1 MTGTIDQLISPKTAD
16 LFDTLIPRM
25 RNQGN
30 LFFNSGEL
38 RELGSDLGDL
48 ELLDVLIDAF
58 VTGEKIYYTWKPD
71 ATSKQAGCYDRQSRR
86 FLSLDIPDYLEA
98 IESAVTGNAFNHPP
112 AVIDFSPCSALE
124 EVTAVPDLIGQ
135 GSAVILKHLKQQLG
149 AQADDIGKAFYSLLK
164 DRLIGGRKCFLDS
177 NVIGGPEALV
187 TALRRVI
194 GSGGQVAAV
203 ESGPAQNLEQELSD
217 LLESEGFLPGFG
229 DTPDRILETLEL
241 LHRILVEGKGGA
253 IEPFLLRLPLVS
265 RVLLLS
271 PHGFFAQKDVLGK
284 PDTGGQVVYI
294 LDEVKALEKELQER
308 LLRSGLDISPLICIL
323 TRLISESEGTTCHI
337 PLENVEGTS
346 GVTILRVPFKTTD
359 GMVVPEW
366 IPRFRIW
373 PYLQRFASDAR
384 QAITDTL
391 DGKPDLIVGN
401 YSDGNLVAFLLS
413 QDFEGVPFAIV
424 AHALEKS
431 KYAFSDSLWEQHQ
444 DEYHFAEQFTADLL
458 VMNSADFVIT
468 STRQEIVGTDH
479 TEGQYQCYQFFT
491 LPGMFRVLNGIDT
504 ASPRFNVIPPGVD
517 LDVYHP
523 RGRGGQ
529 EELQRTASIRNLLFR
544 DQEPDIFGRLDDHDK
559 RPFFTMA
566 RLDTIKNITGLVEA
580 FGRSGSL
587 REKANLVL
595 IAGKVN
601 RDQADSDEEKRQ
613 IDTMYDLIDT
623 YDLHGSIRWLGIG
636 LPKPDAAETY
646 RVIADC
652 RGLFIQPALYEAFG
666 LTVLEAM
673 HSGIPTAATM
683 YGGPLE
689 IIQEGENG
697 FLLDTRNPGGL
708 TARLEWLI
716 EKMDRDTGL
725 WKKISEAGIKRVA
738 ENFTWPVYSRAMLR
752 AASVIA
758 LYRQLGGEER
768 RQVVKTCADTV
779 YEQFFSR
786 LLTR

>member
-1 MTGTIDQLISPKTAD
+1 MTGTTNQLISPKTAD

-25 RNQGN
+25 RNQDH
-30 LFFNSGEL
+30 LFFNNGEL
-38 RELGSDLGDL
+38 RELGSDLDGL

-58 VTGEKIYYTWKPD
+58 VTGEKIYYTWKPE

-86 FLSLDIPDYLEA
+86 FLSLDIPDYLDA
-98 IESAVTGNAFNHPP
+98 IESVVTGNACDPPP
-112 AVIDFSPCSALE
+112 AVIDFSSCSASE
-124 EVTAVPDLIGQ
+124 EVAAVPDLVGQ

-149 AQADDIGKAFYSLLK
+149 TQAGDIERAFYSLLK
-164 DRLIGGRKCFLDS
+164 DRIIGGRKCFIDS
-177 NVIGGPEALV
+177 TVIGGPEALV

-194 GSGGQVAAV
+194 EASGK
-203 ESGPAQNLEQELSD
+203 AQNLERELSG
-217 LLESEGFLPGFG
+217 LLENDGFLPGFG
-229 DTPDRILETLEL
+229 DTPDRILETLKL
-241 LHRILVEGKGGA
+241 LHRILVEGQGGA
-253 IEPFLLRLPLVS
+253 IEPFLKRLPLVS

-308 LLRSGLDISPLICIL
+308 LFRSGLDISPRICIL
-323 TRLISESEGTTCHI
+323 TRLIPESEGTTCHI

-346 GVTILRVPFKTTD
+346 CVTILRVPFKTTD
-359 GMVVPEW
+359 GTVVSEW

-373 PYLQRFASDAR
+373 PYLQRFASDAH

-391 DGKPDLIVGN
+391 GGKPDLIVGN

-413 QDFEGVPFAIV
+413 RDFEGVPFAIV

-431 KYAFSDSLWEQHQ
+431 KYTFSDSLWEQHQ

-479 TEGQYQCYQFFT
+479 TEGQYQCYRFFT
-491 LPGMFRVLNGIDT
+491 LPGLFRVLNGIDT

-523 RGRGGQ
+523 RGRGGKK
-529 EELQRTASIRNLLFR
+529 ELQRTARIRDLLFQDR
-544 DQEPDIFGRLDDHDK
+544 GPDIFGHLDDQEK
-559 RPFFTMA
+559 QPLFTMA

-580 FGRSGSL
+580 FGRSNSL
-587 REKANLVL
+587 RKKANLVL

-613 IDTMYDLIDT
+613 IDTMYELIDT
-623 YDLHGSIRWLGIG
+623 YNLHGSVRWLGIG

-673 HSGIPTAATM
+673 HSGIPTAATR

-689 IIQEGENG
+689 IIQDGENG
-697 FLLDTRNPGGL
+697 FLLDTRDPGSLVDGL
-708 TARLEWLI
+708 EQLVET
-716 EKMDRDTGL
+716 MDRDMGL

-738 ENFTWPVYSRAMLR
+738 ENFTWPVYSRAMLQ
-752 AASVIA
+752 AATVTA
-758 LYRQLGGEER
+758 LYRQSSKKEW
-768 RQVVKTCADTV
+768 RQTATSYAGAV
-779 YEQFFSR
+779 YKQLRQLVARETLS
-786 LLTR
+786 LP